1 MNGEIVGG
9 TLKLAESAVSLI
21 PGISFIPSILPS
33 VGSLIYDLAK

>member
-9 TLKLAESAVSLI
+9 TLKLDESAVSLI
-21 PGISFIPSILPS
+21 PGISFIQSILPS